1 MRRFLMFVGVAVVA
15 AAMYVA
21 ASSASQV
28 SNGPTA
34 KQFAALKKQ
43 VGAESIQIKKL
54 FTENKIVFG
63 VLAACMQGALP
74 IDQFGDPTGS
84 LSGTDQGYVYAT
96 GGTGPVLGVTSY
108 TTGLDVT
115 SPSVAGAL
123 WITGST
129 GNTKCRT
136 VLGGFAFH
144 RAAAK
149 AGITVQPL
157 RLPSSFAVHQH

>member
-1 MRRFLMFVGVAVVA
+1 MRRFLMLVGVAVVA

-21 ASSASQV
+21 ASSASRV
-28 SNGPTA
+28 SIGPTA

-43 VGAESIQIKKL
+43 VKVL
-54 FTENKIVFG
+54 THENKVVIG
-63 VLAACMQGALP
+63 VLSACMQGAVP
-74 IDQFGDPTGS
+74 INQFGDPTGS
-84 LSGTDQGYVYAT
+84 LSGTDQGYVYAK

-115 SPSVAGAL
+115 SPSDTHAL

-136 VLGGFAFH
+136 ALVGVHL
-144 RAAAK
+144 AAAK
-149 AGITVQPL
+149 AGIKLQPL
-157 RLPSSFAVHQH
+157 RLPSNFAVHQH

>member
-28 SNGPTA
+28 SNGPTT

-43 VGAESIQIKKL
+43 VKVLAH
-54 FTENKIVFG
+54 ENKVVIG
-63 VLAACMQGALP
+63 VLSACMQGALP
-74 IDQFGDPTGS
+74 INQFGDPTGE
-84 LSGTDQGYVYAT
+84 LSGVDQGYVYAT

-115 SPSVAGAL
+115 SSSDMGAL

-136 VLGGFAFH
+136 ALVGVH
-144 RAAAK
+144 HAAAK
-149 AGITVQPL
+149 AGIKVQPL
-157 RLPSSFAVHQH
+157 RLPSSFAVHHH

>member
-1 MRRFLMFVGVAVVA
+1 MLVGVAVVA

-21 ASSASQV
+21 ASSASQA
-28 SNGPTA
+28 SKGPTA
-34 KQFAALKKQ
+34 AQLAALKKQ
-43 VGAESIQIKKL
+43 VAAQSIQIKKL
-54 FTENKIVFG
+54 FNENKVVFG

-74 IDQFGDPTGS
+74 INQFGDPTGE
-84 LSGTDQGYVYAT
+84 LSGVDQGYVYAT

-115 SPSVAGAL
+115 SVSDTGAL

-129 GNTKCRT
+129 GNTKCHT

-144 RAAAK
+144 HAAAR
-149 AGITVQPL
+149 AGIQIQPS
-157 RLPSSFAVHQH
+157 RLPSNFAVHQH